1 MSFFVGLMLLAFAAN
16 YWFALNADYAAMPM
30 AGSSDDIPV
39 LALVGTTFVIT
50 AAFFQSYLVRQ
61 KGWTRG
67 QMREGLLDAR
77 VGAGLMALI
86 TLLIMANAAES
97 LRGMQLTNVEAVAR
111 QLRALFGDHGQ
122 ALFCIGLFSAAFSS
136 FLINSMIG
144 GFILADSLGLGQHPE
159 DKWTK
164 RLTAVVLLTGM
175 SVSLFVIQTGQS
187 PVAAIVMAQAVT
199 ILAAPLLAAVMI
211 WITNRQDI
219 MSEDRNTP
227 TMNAVAGIGFL
238 MLLAMAWYTATA
250 KVWPK
255 VNDWLN

>member
-1 MSFFVGLMLLAFAAN
+1 
-16 YWFALNADYAAMPM
+16 
-30 AGSSDDIPV
+30 
-39 LALVGTTFVIT
+39 
-50 AAFFQSYLVRQ
+50 
-61 KGWTRG
+61 
-67 QMREGLLDAR
+67 
-77 VGAGLMALI
+77 
-86 TLLIMANAAES
+86 
-97 LRGMQLTNVEAVAR
+97 
-111 QLRALFGDHGQ
+111 
-122 ALFCIGLFSAAFSS
+122 
-136 FLINSMIG
+136 
-144 GFILADSLGLGQHPE
+144 
-159 DKWTK
+159 
-164 RLTAVVLLTGM
+164 M

-238 MLLAMAWYTATA
+238 MLLAMAGYTATA